1 VQRGRKA
8 IKVFKVS
15 PATQVQPERRAFRVF
30 PAIPEPLAH
39 KAFKVSPETQVQPVL
54 LAPLGQLAHKVTRGF
69 KVFKASKVF
78 KARQAQLGQLAQA
91 LDSKQ
96 YSY

>member
-1 VQRGRKA
+1 VS
-8 IKVFKVS
+8 KVFK
-15 PATQVQPERRAFRVF
+15 AR
-30 PAIPEPLAH
+30 PEPLAH
-39 KAFKVSPETQVQPVL
+39 KVFKVRQAQP
-54 LAPLGQLAHKVTRGF
+54 AHKVFKVTRGF
-69 KVFKASKVF
+69 KVSKVF